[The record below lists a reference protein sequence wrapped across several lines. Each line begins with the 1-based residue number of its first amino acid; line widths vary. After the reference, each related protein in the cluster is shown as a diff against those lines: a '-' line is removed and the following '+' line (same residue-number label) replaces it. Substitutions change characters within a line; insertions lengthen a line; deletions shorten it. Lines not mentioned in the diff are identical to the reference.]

1 MEFAPYALIENG
13 SNISDF
19 YSFLT
24 SINYRIYNLNFKEL
38 KKINVKEGR
47 SVDIILSK
55 NKLDE
60 QDF

>member
-1 MEFAPYALIENG
+1 MKTLDQFIFKNNIE
-13 SNISDF
+13 
-19 YSFLT
+19 YV
-24 SINYRIYNLNFKEL
+24 
-38 KKINVKEGR
+38 KIIKIDVKEGR